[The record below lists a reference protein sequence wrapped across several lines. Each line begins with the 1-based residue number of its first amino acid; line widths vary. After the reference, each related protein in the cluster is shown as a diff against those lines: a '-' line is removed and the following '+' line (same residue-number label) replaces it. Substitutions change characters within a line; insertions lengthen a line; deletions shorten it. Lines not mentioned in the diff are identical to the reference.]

1 MAYITSDNYKELI
14 YSETSEQYLNII
26 INGEAIN
33 RNYVRNIKVKD
44 DVFDSDVFTLGN
56 ATICEWELEL
66 DNELVSTLD
75 DFDEVE
81 IEHVLVLSDSTNEVI
96 PLGTYMVQ
104 KQDDNTD
111 NYTKYKLYDYMK
123 KFDVEVDFSSIVPC
137 TRYELAKYLCDQC
150 GVPLANSS
158 FINGDIEVS
167 TYDNTLSAKTYL
179 VLISERAGG
188 FAKVNRNK
196 QLVIKSFGEVDV
208 HELPVNKMGEYKTD
222 KLRIISKVIYE
233 NSLQKFEAGDDTG
246 ETVFLTSESIFAC
259 SQEEVDNIYN
269 SIKGLQYQSLEVR
282 IWGNPAIDTGDIIKA
297 NGMISFAQKDWS
309 FGNGFYGK
317 YKTTLKKSDKGSN
330 VTKIP
335 AKDKI
340 KRIQATLDEDNMK
353 ITQLIKNVD
362 GQNKKITSFEESLEG
377 ITSSVESQEKELEDL
392 SNSIGLFSTDLD
404 IYTLSI
410 PVKSTQYPV
419 ETKEYV
425 INFYSYFK
433 GTQITPSV
441 KSNSSNDGISVSISD
456 KSITL
461 GVNTSTKIANAN
473 NMFEFE
479 FSYTSEGVTYTATK
493 KVSVSLSLGGTDGK
507 NGNDG
512 ATGATGATGA
522 SAYETWLNQ
531 GNTGTEAQFIE
542 SLKGEDGE
550 STYVYVKYSA
560 SADGSNMT
568 DAPTD
573 TTEYTGIATTTS
585 PTAPTSASAYKW
597 QKTVG
602 KDGIGI
608 DGTSSYLHIKWS
620 EDGVTFSGENQ
631 DGKTPA
637 RWQGTYVS
645 TSETDSTNFDD
656 YNWVDTAV
664 HVDEELAG
672 IKDDLL
678 SAENKIT
685 TVENDLKENYL
696 TGEEVKT
703 MTNENSDNIEVL
715 KNQLAT
721 MELTSSELSIQI
733 GSILTDGVNKVKTA
747 TGFTFDEN
755 GLDISKDG
763 EEMHNFMDNEGVYV
777 KRNDEEVLGAD
788 ADGVR
793 GENFWAKKYLKIGNN
808 SRIEDYNTNRTGV
821 FYVG

>member
-75 DFDEVE
+75 EFDEVE
-81 IEHVLVLSDSTNEVI
+81 IEHVLVLSDSTTEVI

-158 FINGDIEVS
+158 FINGDVEVL

-222 KLRIISKVIYE
+222 KLRTISKVIYE
-233 NSLQKFEAGDDTG
+233 NSIQKFEAGDDTG

-259 SQEEVDNIYN
+259 SQEEVNNIYN

-282 IWGNPAIDTGDIIKA
+282 IWGNPAIDTGDIIKV

-317 YKTTLKKSDKGSN
+317 YKTTLNKSNKGSN

-340 KRIQATLDEDNMK
+340 KKIQATLDEENMK
-353 ITQLIKNVD
+353 ITQLIKDVD

-377 ITSSVESQEKELEDL
+377 ITTSV
-392 SNSIGLFSTDLD
+392 
-404 IYTLSI
+404 
-410 PVKSTQYPV
+410 
-419 ETKEYV
+419 
-425 INFYSYFK
+425 
-433 GTQITPSV
+433 
-441 KSNSSNDGISVSISD
+441 
-456 KSITL
+456 
-461 GVNTSTKIANAN
+461 
-473 NMFEFE
+473 
-479 FSYTSEGVTYTATK
+479 
-493 KVSVSLSLGGTDGK
+493 
-507 NGNDG
+507 
-512 ATGATGATGA
+512 
-522 SAYETWLNQ
+522 
-531 GNTGTEAQFIE
+531 
-542 SLKGEDGE
+542 
-550 STYVYVKYSA
+550 
-560 SADGSNMT
+560 
-568 DAPTD
+568 
-573 TTEYTGIATTTS
+573 
-585 PTAPTSASAYKW
+585 
-597 QKTVG
+597 
-602 KDGIGI
+602 
-608 DGTSSYLHIKWS
+608 
-620 EDGVTFSGENQ
+620 
-631 DGKTPA
+631 
-637 RWQGTYVS
+637 
-645 TSETDSTNFDD
+645 
-656 YNWVDTAV
+656 
-664 HVDEELAG
+664 
-672 IKDDLL
+672 
-678 SAENKIT
+678 
-685 TVENDLKENYL
+685 
-696 TGEEVKT
+696 
-703 MTNENSDNIEVL
+703 
-715 KNQLAT
+715 
-721 MELTSSELSIQI
+721 
-733 GSILTDGVNKVKTA
+733 
-747 TGFTFDEN
+747 
-755 GLDISKDG
+755 
-763 EEMHNFMDNEGVYV
+763 
-777 KRNDEEVLGAD
+777 
-788 ADGVR
+788 
-793 GENFWAKKYLKIGNN
+793 
-808 SRIEDYNTNRTGV
+808 
-821 FYVG
+821 